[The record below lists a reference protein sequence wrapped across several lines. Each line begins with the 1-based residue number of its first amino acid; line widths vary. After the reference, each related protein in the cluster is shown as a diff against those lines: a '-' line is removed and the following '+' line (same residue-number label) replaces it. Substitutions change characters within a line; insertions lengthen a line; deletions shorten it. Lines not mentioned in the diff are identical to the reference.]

1 MTKTIIPPT
10 AAMAKANGIEICYE
24 TFSVPGLPPLL
35 LIMGLGAQMIVWDDR
50 FCAQLADR
58 GFRVIRFDNRDIGLS
73 TNFDSA
79 GLPNLGRLM
88 KAQAKGEAME
98 VPYTLIDMA
107 NDSVGL
113 LDALKIESAHVVGV
127 SMGGMIA
134 QTIAIHHPNRINT
147 LTSIMSTTGE
157 PGIAP
162 ANPEVQKVLYTPA
175 PTDRA
180 GFIENYVNTRKIIGG
195 PGFPINETHEREL
208 ALQIF
213 ERGVNPAGVAR
224 QLAAVMAS
232 GSRKEA
238 LQSIKVPTL
247 VIHGEDD
254 PLIPVAGG
262 IAIAKAIPGAKL
274 MIIKGMGHGLPEPV
288 WPQII
293 EAIAGRVI

>member
-1 MTKTIIPPT
+1 
-10 AAMAKANGIEICYE
+10 MAKANGIEICYE
-24 TFSVPGLPPLL
+24 MFGDPGAPPLL
-35 LIMGLGAQMIVWDDR
+35 LIMGLGSQMIVWDDQ

-58 GFRVIRFDNRDIGLS
+58 GFRVIRFDNRDVGLT
-73 TNFDSA
+73 TNFNSA
-79 GLPNLGRLM
+79 GLPKLGRLM
-88 KAQAKGEAME
+88 EAQAKGEAME
-98 VPYTLIDMA
+98 VPYTLINMA

-113 LDALKIESAHVVGV
+113 MDALNIESAHIVGV

-134 QTIAIHHPNRINT
+134 QTIAIHHPKRIRT

-157 PGIAP
+157 QGIAP

-175 PTDRA
+175 PTDRE

-195 PGFPINETHEREL
+195 PGFPINEAHEREL
-208 ALQIF
+208 ASRIF

-238 LQSIKVPTL
+238 LQSIKVATL
-247 VIHGEDD
+247 VIHGQDD

-262 IAIAKAIPGAKL
+262 IATAKAIPGARL
-274 MIIKGMGHGLPEPV
+274 MTIKGMGHGLPEPV
-288 WPQII
+288 WPQIL
-293 EAIAGRVI
+293 EAIARHAV

>member
-1 MTKTIIPPT
+1 
-10 AAMAKANGIEICYE
+10 
-24 TFSVPGLPPLL
+24 
-35 LIMGLGAQMIVWDDR
+35 MIVWDDL
-50 FCAQLADR
+50 FCAQLAER
-58 GFRVIRFDNRDIGLS
+58 GFQVIRFDNRDVGLT

-79 GLPNLGRLM
+79 GLPRLGRLM
-88 KAQAKGEAME
+88 EAQAKGEAME

-113 LDALKIESAHVVGV
+113 LDALKIESAHIVGV

-134 QTIAIHHPNRINT
+134 QTMAIHHPNRIRT

-157 PGIAP
+157 QGIAP

-175 PTDRA
+175 PTDRE
-180 GFIENYVNTRKIIGG
+180 GFIANYVNTRKIIGG

-208 ALQIF
+208 ASRIF
-213 ERGVNPAGVAR
+213 ERGINPAGVAR

-238 LQSIKVPTL
+238 LQSIKVATL
-247 VIHGEDD
+247 VIHGQDD

-262 IAIAKAIPGAKL
+262 IATAKAIPGARL
-274 MIIKGMGHGLPEPV
+274 MIIKGMGHGLPASV

-293 EAIAGRVI
+293 KAIAGHAI